1 MRGDVDG
8 DGKIT
13 ENDRNRI
20 NEHLGGTITLTG
32 ADSWC
37 AKVTGN
43 NEISVSDLVQLM
55 QYLEGK
61 TNNLTGIPTFADYYN
76 NWTYHK
82 VDDLTGYWTAEI
94 AINGL
99 KTTSDAIVNI
109 GNDEGIFYKSEL
121 SDGAIHFYA
130 TRPPIAEVSATIT
143 FKSGTGVITTSYES
157 AKFHAATHSKDG
169 ADPITPESIGALSL
183 SGGTM
188 TGPLTLSGDPTGDLE
203 ATTKQ
208 YVDNHTSDTV
218 LYTPQTLSAEQ
229 QAQARENINAAPGG
243 FGLGSAYTNYI
254 ADFNACIKNGW
265 YKAYSNSLN
274 SPSIGGWDAR
284 YGALLVSTRDS
295 VIYHVMGTFISD
307 LVLQVLSFQAEQER
321 TYIKQRQAEGIA
333 AAKSN
338 GVQFGR
344 PRKPLPSNFE
354 ELYQRFRKNE
364 PITRLAKEC
373 PEISESTLR
382 LRLQERFDLDRKR

>member
-1 MRGDVDG
+1 MRGDIDG

-20 NEHLGGTITLTG
+20 SEHLGGTITLTG

-37 AKVTGN
+37 AKVSSRDQNLDRQIIALTDAGVDRDN
-43 NEISVSDLVQLM
+43 IFVDKQS
-55 QYLEGK
+55 GK
-61 TNNLTGIPTFADYYN
+61 
-76 NWTYHK
+76 
-82 VDDLTGYWTAEI
+82 
-94 AINGL
+94 
-99 KTTSDAIVNI
+99 
-109 GNDEGIFYKSEL
+109 
-121 SDGAIHFYA
+121 
-130 TRPPIAEVSATIT
+130 
-143 FKSGTGVITTSYES
+143 
-157 AKFHAATHSKDG
+157 
-169 ADPITPESIGALSL
+169 
-183 SGGTM
+183 
-188 TGPLTLSGDPTGDLE
+188 
-203 ATTKQ
+203 
-208 YVDNHTSDTV
+208 
-218 LYTPQTLSAEQ
+218 
-229 QAQARENINAAPGG
+229 
-243 FGLGSAYTNYI
+243 
-254 ADFNACIKNGW
+254 DFNRP
-265 YKAYSNSLN
+265 AYQ
-274 SPSIGGWDAR
+274 D
-284 YGALLVSTRDS
+284 LVSTVQPNDMIIIKSIDRLGRNYSEILEQWSLITKSKKVDIKVLDMPLLDTS
-295 VIYHVMGTFISD
+295 YCKDVMGTFISD